1 MQNPEPPVLPNPG
14 VVVVTGGSGFIGSA
28 FLLGLVPQLPGTRF
42 VNVDRL
48 TYAANPASLEPLQG
62 LPNFAT
68 RVNDI
73 ADVDAVESLFDEER
87 PDWVIHFA
95 AESHVDRSI
104 LGPGEFVRTNIVG
117 TFNLLDAARKRWASG
132 DHVFHHIS
140 TDEVY
145 GSLGSEGA
153 FSETTAYDPSSPYS
167 ASKAASDHLV
177 MAYHRTYGLPVR
189 ITNCSNNYGPRQHPE
204 KLIPTMILAAAEGRP
219 LPVYGEGKNVRDW
232 LFVDDHVDAIWRV
245 AREGRTGETYCVG
258 GDCEKTNIDVVKAIC
273 AIVAEIQGRSLE
285 EIEKQITYV
294 TDRLGHDF
302 RYAIDF
308 TKIRQELGWRP
319 RHSFEEGLRETVRW
333 YLDNPAWIAAAR
345 ARS

>member
-1 MQNPEPPVLPNPG
+1 MQSPELPILPNPG

-28 FLLGLVPQLPGTRF
+28 FLLRLVPQLPCTRF

-48 TYAANPASLEPLQG
+48 TYAANPASLEPLQS
-62 LPNFAT
+62 LPNFTT

-73 ADVDAVESLFDEER
+73 ADVDAVETLFDEER

-132 DHVFHHIS
+132 DHVFHQIS

-145 GSLGSEGA
+145 GSLGAEGA

-219 LPVYGEGKNVRDW
+219 LPVYGEGMNVRDW
-232 LFVDDHVDAIWRV
+232 LFVNDHVDAIWRV
-245 AREGRTGETYCVG
+245 AREGRNGETYCVG
-258 GDCEKTNIDVVKAIC
+258 GDCERTNIEVVKAIC
-273 AIVAEIQGRSLE
+273 AIVADILGRPVDE
-285 EIEKQITYV
+285 VEKQITYV

-308 TKIRQELGWRP
+308 AKIRKELGWKP
-319 RHSFEEGLRETVRW
+319 RHSFEEGLRETVQW
-333 YLDNPAWIAAAR
+333 YLDNPAWIATAR